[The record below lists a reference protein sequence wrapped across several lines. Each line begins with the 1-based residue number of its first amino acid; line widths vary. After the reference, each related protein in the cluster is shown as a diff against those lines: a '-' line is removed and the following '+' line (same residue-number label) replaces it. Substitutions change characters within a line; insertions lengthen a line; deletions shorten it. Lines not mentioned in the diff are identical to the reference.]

1 MSDSTTRGAA
11 RVATFV
17 ALPVAVVVGL
27 VTFWWLRDHGTAAP
41 ARPRPQATTPVTV
54 AAAPLDAKATAAC
67 RDLVAKLPPDAVRDR
82 PRRPVTTGPWQ
93 NAAYGDPAITL
104 ACGAAPV
111 TLPVGAEVFVLSG
124 VCWYPASDG
133 TATVWT
139 TVDRDTPV
147 RVSVPKSYDAPG
159 QWVIEFS
166 APINATLPRSAAAPS
181 GG

>member
-27 VTFWWLRDHGTAAP
+27 VTFWWLRGLGTAAP
-41 ARPRPQATTPVTV
+41 ARPRPQATTPVKT

-82 PRRPVTTGPWQ
+82 PRRPVTAGPGQ

-133 TATVWT
+133 AASVWT

-147 RVSVPKSYDAPG
+147 RVSVPKSYDTPG

-166 APINATLPRSAAAPS
+166 APITATLPRSAAAPS
-181 GG
+181 GC